1 MNISNF
7 IFHSLNID
15 RAACRISLQL
25 QRISHLSK
33 THRSSDPFALHSRRF
48 LSNMPGPMAN
58 GSSGEIH
65 SHIDRMD
72 EPRRIPNRLIL
83 CFDGTGNSFLG
94 NTQDT
99 NIVKLYDKFDRSA
112 PHQMHYYQ
120 RELSSHRDNPIK
132 TQRLQIDFVFSQPAL
147 VPTLPTDPRLTQGG
161 LGKSSA
167 QYLK

>member
-1 MNISNF
+1 MPRYVFCQICYRYRPLIMNISTF

-15 RAACRISLQL
+15 RTACKISLQL
-25 QRISHLSK
+25 QRVSRLSK
-33 THRSSDPFALHSRRF
+33 IYHSSDPIAFHSRRF

-58 GSSGEIH
+58 GSRGEIH

-72 EPRRIPNRLIL
+72 EPRRTPNRLIL
-83 CFDGTGNSFLG
+83 CFDGTGNSFSG

-120 RELSSHRDNPIK
+120 RESSPHRDNPMNA
-132 TQRLQIDFVFSQPAL
+132 RRV
-147 VPTLPTDPRLTQGG
+147 
-161 LGKSSA
+161 
-167 QYLK
+167 